1 MAEDYR
7 STAQRLSDGQERLA
21 NRVSQQRTTDE
32 GGIGLLSTFLG
43 PARYGASTAIRSF
56 DDISNLL
63 RGLSRANKTGPARK
77 LIANELA
84 AQVAAKRLAQPTLAN
99 AAKRT
104 AGLLPVAG
112 AMQAGGGEG
121 PQSLPSIRN
130 MGPETGVYGAIPG
143 RPGTEVYA
151 GVDAPAIDAPIP
163 TPSPD
168 AALKRGLIGGE
179 AVAQDR
185 SQGNLLS
192 GLLGD
197 IDYRGILNQLVKT
210 FQRPEMLTPGVNAL
224 TSFGMSGAAL
234 NQAEMAGAAAEQERM
249 DKLAGAEQ
257 VRADKFAIAQINNA
271 PGAPKLTGD
280 AVKLYDRI
288 NASRANASLV
298 QKMKIALTE
307 GTPTGA
313 IGTGE
318 QALIAMMN
326 ALNIPIGTASST
338 DYDKLVA
345 ELKAGMLRSGRLLKA
360 DFQLLEKQLPNSGT
374 FKNKEQLL
382 NSLRSIEE
390 KSNRQ
395 LYEDQQLLSTFG
407 LPAGSGA
414 MPSTMI
420 RSRNN

>member
-7 STAQRLSDGQERLA
+7 TTAQRLSDGQERLA
-21 NRVSQQRTTDE
+21 NRISQQRTTDE
-32 GGIGLLSTFLG
+32 GGIGLLTTFLG

-56 DDISNLL
+56 DDIRNLL
-63 RGLSRANKTGPARK
+63 GVLSTANKTNPVRK

-84 AQVAAKRLAQPTLAN
+84 AAEAAKRLAQPTLAN

-104 AGLLPVAG
+104 AALVPVAG

-121 PQSLPSIRN
+121 PQSVSSIRN
-130 MGPETGVYGAIPG
+130 IAIEPRVYGAIPG

-151 GVDAPAIDAPIP
+151 GVDAPPIP

-168 AALKRGLIGGE
+168 AALKLGLIGGE

-185 SQGNLLS
+185 NQGNLLS

-197 IDYRGILNQLVKT
+197 IDYKGILNQLVKT

-224 TSFGMSGAAL
+224 TAFGMSGAAL
-234 NQAEMAGAAAEQERM
+234 NQAEIAGAAAEQERM
-249 DKLAGAEQ
+249 NKLALEQ
-257 VRADKFAIAQINNA
+257 IKNA
-271 PGAPKLTGD
+271 PGAPKITSE
-280 AVKLYDRI
+280 AVKLYDRV
-288 NASRANASLV
+288 NTSRANAALV
-298 QKMKIALTE
+298 QKMKQALIE
-307 GTPTGA
+307 GPGTGA

-318 QALIAMMN
+318 QALKAMLN
-326 ALNIPIGTASST
+326 ALNLPIGTSGRT
-338 DYDKLVA
+338 DYNSLLA
-345 ELKAGMLRSGRLLKA
+345 ELKTGMLRTGRLMKA
-360 DFQLLEKQLPNSGT
+360 DFKLLEEQLPGSGT
-374 FKNKEQLL
+374 FTNRDQLL
-382 NSLRSIEE
+382 NALRKVEE

-395 LYEDQQLLSTFG
+395 LYEDQQILKTFG

-414 MPSTMI
+414 MPSTYI

>member
-1 MAEDYR
+1 MVEIERIVLPPLPNSPLGSPRVRPTGTLNLNPRQVQVIKGAEEERAGQAQLANLASRYNNR
-7 STAQRLSDGQERLA
+7 FNPELRAAITAQQELGRNSTAAADYVTQIGMERRKEEIQR
-21 NRVSQQRTTDE
+21 
-32 GGIGLLSTFLG
+32 GLL
-43 PARYGASTAIRSF
+43 
-56 DDISNLL
+56 
-63 RGLSRANKTGPARK
+63 
-77 LIANELA
+77 
-84 AQVAAKRLAQPTLAN
+84 
-99 AAKRT
+99 
-104 AGLLPVAG
+104 
-112 AMQAGGGEG
+112 
-121 PQSLPSIRN
+121 
-130 MGPETGVYGAIPG
+130 
-143 RPGTEVYA
+143 
-151 GVDAPAIDAPIP
+151 GVDQPNGLAGK
-163 TPSPD
+163 
-168 AALKRGLIGGE
+168 AADVGADLARDQNTIG
-179 AVAQDR
+179 
-185 SQGNLLS
+185 SLS

-197 IDYRGILNQLVKT
+197 LDYKGILNQLVKT

-249 DKLAGAEQ
+249 DKFAMEQ
-257 VRADKFAIAQINNA
+257 IKNA
-271 PGAPKLTGD
+271 PGAPKITGD
-280 AVKLYDRI
+280 AVKLYDRV

-318 QALIAMMN
+318 QALIAMLN

>member
-1 MAEDYR
+1 MVE
-7 STAQRLSDGQERLA
+7 T
-21 NRVSQQRTTDE
+21 
-32 GGIGLLSTFLG
+32 IGLLAPPANTPIAAPRVRPTGRINLNPRQEQAIKAQEEELARIKQLKSLNSRYSNPRNPELVRDIAAQQELG
-43 PARYGASTAIRSF
+43 RNSTAAADYVTQIGMERRKEE
-56 DDISNLL
+56 IQ
-63 RGLSRANKTGPARK
+63 RGLLDVDQPNGLAGKAADVGADLARD
-77 LIANELA
+77 
-84 AQVAAKRLAQPTLAN
+84 
-99 AAKRT
+99 
-104 AGLLPVAG
+104 
-112 AMQAGGGEG
+112 
-121 PQSLPSIRN
+121 RN
-130 MGPETGVYGAIPG
+130 T
-143 RPGTEVYA
+143 
-151 GVDAPAIDAPIP
+151 
-163 TPSPD
+163 
-168 AALKRGLIGGE
+168 IG
-179 AVAQDR
+179 
-185 SQGNLLS
+185 SLS

-197 IDYRGILNQLVKT
+197 LDYKGMLNQLFKT

-249 DKLAGAEQ
+249 DKFAMEQ
-257 VRADKFAIAQINNA
+257 IKNA

-280 AVKLYDRI
+280 AVKLYDRV

-318 QALIAMMN
+318 QALIAMLN